1 MDIYFT
7 VTNIQWSVSMIISFI
22 IQLTFGKTFL
32 WEKIEINQQKLLSI
46 YEIEL
51 RIDESKTYENVC

>member
-7 VTNIQWSVSMIISFI
+7 VTNFQWSISMIISFI

-32 WEKIEINQQKLLSI
+32 WEKIEINQQNYFQYIK
-46 YEIEL
+46 
-51 RIDESKTYENVC
+51 